1 MRHPQ
6 RNPYSSWRARMRKF
20 RVHLALALCAGAGVC
35 GLLAW
40 HWDALRIG
48 LVGPLALWFGA
59 GAFLWKASQALLGKI
74 GLPQEQ
80 PPAQPVVPHPP
91 SGAPGTPPWPPQPH
105 AGPSPLPVVPSS
117 ATRGAG
123 TSGADGEA
131 LTRAMGDAFGGT
143 ARTVWRAWIVL
154 ALVLLVPLTLGL
166 ATEGSSP
173 FTAVTCRRAES
184 CSARPVSSRG
194 TAAVRSESGGRRRGR
209 PSWTTAP
216 ASDVPPR
223 DRGHGRRGNRASG
236 PRCG

>member
-1 MRHPQ
+1 M
-6 RNPYSSWRARMRKF
+6 WKF

-40 HWDALRIG
+40 HWDALRTG
-48 LVGPLALWFGA
+48 LVGALALWFGA

-166 ATEGSSP
+166 AIGGI
-173 FTAVTCRRAES
+173 
-184 CSARPVSSRG
+184 VSLYRGDLPQGGIMLG
-194 TAAVRSESGGRRRGR
+194 TAGFFTWYCCGPLRGR
-209 PSWTTAP
+209 WQTEATALV
-216 ASDVPPR
+216 D
-223 DRGHGRRGNRASG
+223 DGTGE
-236 PRCG
+236 